1 MPQRAGSTSQRQT
14 QCAPLDPKKWLGF
27 TLGQSQCVAP
37 ENCGFPSQEI
47 DLRPESWP
55 AFSKKPGGPRL
66 KVGLVFEPEIRAG
79 FCARKLVGAYLKNKR
94 RPFSGQVFE
103 PRKRARFQ
111 ARKTAP
117 LQPTNGVARPTE
129 CGTRRG
135 GYDRLKIHGLAQKSG
150 ALASATAP
158 TRNQIRL

>member
-1 MPQRAGSTSQRQT
+1 MRFRELQHAPQIFCQEIKLAMQQHTGSTSLRQT

-66 KVGLVFEPEIRAG
+66 KVGLVFEPEIWAG
-79 FCARKLVGAYLKNKR
+79 FCARKLVGAYFKNKR
-94 RPFSGQVFE
+94 RPFSGQVSE
-103 PRKRARFQ
+103 PEKRARFQ
-111 ARKTAP
+111 ARKTARCNRKMAS
-117 LQPTNGVARPTE
+117 LGQRNAARVVA
-129 CGTRRG
+129 
-135 GYDRLKIHGLAQKSG
+135 
-150 ALASATAP
+150 AT
-158 TRNQIRL
+158 ID